1 MWVLHVCESAS
12 VHNPS
17 DDRGR
22 AVGPASVEILRRRDV
37 VRADNRG
44 QLGAHHGRAVGGRC
58 AIHGRRDDWRAD
70 SAGEQRGEYG
80 GPAALEAAI
89 VMLGKVKGQGDLFA
103 PKVPAGASGW
113 FRVAL
118 KNDGRWWSVT
128 RDHRFPDR
136 AIAEHWA
143 AENGGRFA
151 VEPRVIAEE
160 LCGTEIQWGR

>member
-22 AVGPASVEILRRRDV
+22 AVGPACVEILRRRDV

-70 SAGEQRGEYG
+70 SAGEQRGEYS

-89 VMLGKVKGQGDLFA
+89 VMQQTGKPENRNVKPLKGFTLPTTKDAGFA
-103 PKVPAGASGW
+103 
-113 FRVAL
+113 L
-118 KNDGRWWSVT
+118 L
-128 RDHRFPDR
+128 
-136 AIAEHWA
+136 IAQTGSA
-143 AENGGRFA
+143 KPVRGFA
-151 VEPRVIAEE
+151 K
-160 LCGTEIQWGR
+160 L